1 MPNTTKRLIA
11 DQVLYRLYGGE
22 SPVTAE
28 VQEPDIYKAAEQ
40 LINAKVKARHFEI
53 TLPSGDTIPEN
64 MMIATYESVTVTSS
78 GTISYATL
86 PVQPISLPRNM
97 GVFGVYSPLY
107 PDMVF
112 IPLQAG
118 MRPLMRTDT
127 ILNDLFGMVT
137 YELKGNRIVFNK
149 NLTLLELGVVDIEMI
164 VLEMDNY
171 SETDYLP
178 IPADMEEEIVEALY
192 EKFSKV
198 VGKGDKVDNYSPQ
211 QQTKQ

>member
-22 SPVTAE
+22 SPVSAE
-28 VQEPDIYKAAEQ
+28 VQEPDIIKAAEQ
-40 LINAKVKARHFEI
+40 LINAKIRSRHFEV

-64 MMIATYESVTVTSS
+64 TMIATYESQTVTSS
-78 GTISYATL
+78 GTISYMNL

-97 GVFGVYSPLY
+97 GVFAVYSPLY
-107 PDMVF
+107 PEMVF

-118 MRPLMRTDT
+118 MRPLMRTDA

-137 YELKGNRIVFNK
+137 YELKGNKLVFNK
-149 NLTLLELGVVDIEMI
+149 NLTLLDIGVLDVDIV
-164 VLEMDNY
+164 VLDMNAY
-171 SETDYLP
+171 SETDVLP
-178 IPADMEEEIVEALY
+178 IPADLEDEIVQELF
-192 EKFSKV
+192 EKFSNV
-198 VGKGDKVDNYSPQ
+198 EGKGDKVDNYSPQ